1 MKKLT
6 FLLLV
11 ALLPVIARAQDVYEI
26 TFTAGITR
34 YRAALVL
41 WSNGSGQ
48 MRVRYYANNQTNLI
62 EQTIRLENT
71 QYGYRLT
78 GYNARYAD
86 TQRRHPN
93 YQPDNFYLSQDDYGN
108 LTCLNIDDKGTT
120 SRCSIRLVQGYSSKN
135 TVLSSFNW
143 RLD

>member
-1 MKKLT
+1 
-6 FLLLV
+6 
-11 ALLPVIARAQDVYEI
+11 
-26 TFTAGITR
+26 
-34 YRAALVL
+34 
-41 WSNGSGQ
+41 